1 MLSAQRLSAFSCIVL
16 PSTEIRF
23 CVICPSHTLTTFS
36 ICCRHIITTRETI
49 LVLQEQHSTS
59 TDFSFILL
67 YHMNVCL
74 IPFFFFGRPMA
85 YEFPGQGSDAN
96 HTCDPCHSCCSPGSL
111 NSCARPVIKLA
122 FQHSRDA
129 ADPTA
134 PQGQPLDLF
143 LSPLPAYC
151 VRQHTTFQMIQDFYF
166 LIERA
171 LYVPSQPLRLL

>member
-1 MLSAQRLSAFSCIVL
+1 MLFLASFCHQQRYASVSSLLVTHLLLSQSVAGTLSQQERPFWYCRSSTALPQISAS
-16 PSTEIRF
+16 F
-23 CVICPSHTLTTFS
+23 CF
-36 ICCRHIITTRETI
+36 ITWMFVWF
-49 LVLQEQHSTS
+49 L
-59 TDFSFILL
+59 
-67 YHMNVCL
+67 
-74 IPFFFFGRPMA
+74 FFFVCFGRPMA

-111 NSCARPVIKLA
+111 SSCARPVIKLA
-122 FQHSRDA
+122 SQHSRDA

-171 LYVPSQPLRLL
+171 LYVPS